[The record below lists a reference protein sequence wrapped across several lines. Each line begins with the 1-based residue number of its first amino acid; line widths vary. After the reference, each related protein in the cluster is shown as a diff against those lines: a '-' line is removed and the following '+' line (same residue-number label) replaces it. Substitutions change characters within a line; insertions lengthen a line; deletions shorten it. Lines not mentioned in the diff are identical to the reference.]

1 MAFTVDQNVAG
12 AASAAGPVVPNI
24 PQPPAVNILGG
35 LLDAA
40 DSYARGQRSQGG
52 PTQTDKDR
60 SQFKSTVIA
69 AQEQLSE
76 GVPIDQVRQKYSLDF
91 ATLDLN
97 TEEKAIVTNL
107 LGAETFMVPKVVDSP
122 ADIQTELFNSADALT
137 QLGFIDIEM
146 KKAQEDGE
154 PISRDVAAN
163 RAAANYAAF
172 QTAAN
177 AGVLQGN
184 IDFVAGFDQNMR
196 TIDSFTDAVSKAL
209 QVEQKGEN
217 FSLESLQQLR
227 DGFLL
232 LKSQPAFQK
241 PTSARGIEKWEMM
254 ETRLNSIDKLFEQ
267 IADYDAKGA
276 TAEAKRLMGV
286 IALSGNNPLSA
297 LAASSP
303 EFMTKMAAQ
312 IAPDITAELSTMGEI
327 PEIDHSTLEFDP
339 SVLELMGV
347 APSGN
352 QTGEVPEGGFDVP
365 PSPFPDEV
373 GEKYSEMNLV
383 TQSKSR
389 SYHRAALTGL
399 QAAELTTPEAV
410 NAYASSVTALS
421 YDLTQNERPSF
432 DNFNVLF
439 SNSNIARLNKLQAA
453 GGESGRVAAQLR
465 AQMGAALVHN
475 QTRYGLLA
483 AGKVDT
489 IPNIG
494 IDPTTNKFIISDTS
508 SRLMQE
514 IAAVADVYYGGDFE
528 ALWKEG
534 YSARLKL
541 RDRLTAEGKIG
552 IDSPEYER
560 FLAATNILD
569 SSLWKGLSGQYSKV
583 KGIPQRLQQFKDV
596 AKRMQVALPEEDV
609 SQLSQDAVDTVE
621 DTITQSPLEDLGT
634 QTNPYSLGGENADE
648 DETDAAFDALPAGS
662 FFINPA
668 DGRLLQ
674 KKG

>member
-1 MAFTVDQNVAG
+1 MAFTVDQNVSG
-12 AASAAGPVVPNI
+12 ASAAAGPVVQNI

-35 LLDAA
+35 LLDVA
-40 DSYARGQRSQGG
+40 DSYGRAQRSQGG
-52 PTQTDKDR
+52 NNAKLYAEGVR
-60 SQFKSTVIA
+60 EVELA
-69 AQEQLSE
+69 LSE
-76 GVPIDQVRQKYSLDF
+76 GMPPEQVAMKFGTRFANMGLNEDQRNNL
-91 ATLDLN
+91 TR
-97 TEEKAIVTNL
+97 IV
-107 LGAETFMVPKVVDSP
+107 GADIFFVPKQVDSA
-122 ADIQTELFNSADALT
+122 ADIQAEIFNSAEAVTKNGL
-137 QLGFIDIEM
+137 IDIEM

-177 AGVLQGN
+177 AGILQGN
-184 IDFVAGFDQNMR
+184 LDFSAGFDQNMR
-196 TIDSFTDAVSKAL
+196 TLDGFTDAVSKGL
-209 QVEQKGEN
+209 QVEQRGKN
-217 FSLESLQQLR
+217 FSLESLQRLR

-241 PTSARGIEKWEMM
+241 PTSARALKQWEMM
-254 ETRLNSIDKLFEQ
+254 ETRLNSIDELFDTL
-267 IADYDAKGA
+267 ADYDAKGA
-276 TAEAKRLMGV
+276 TAKAKQLMGV
-286 IALSGNNPLSA
+286 IALSGKNPMSA

-312 IAPDITAELSTMGEI
+312 IAPDITAELATMGDI
-327 PEIDHSTLEFDP
+327 PEIDHSTLDFDP
-339 SVLELMGV
+339 AILELMGV

-352 QTGEVPEGGFDVP
+352 QTGEVPDGGFDVP

-383 TQSKSR
+383 TQAKSR

-399 QAAELTTPEAV
+399 QAGELTTPEAV

-475 QTRYGLLA
+475 QTRYGILA

-494 IDPTTNKFIISDTS
+494 IDPTTNKFTITDTS

-534 YSARLKL
+534 SSARLKL
-541 RDRLTAEGKIG
+541 RDRLAAQGTVSP
-552 IDSPEYER
+552 DSPEYER
-560 FLAATNILD
+560 FLAATNVLD
-569 SSLWKGLSGQYSKV
+569 TSLWRGMAGQYAKV

-596 AKRMQVALPEEDV
+596 AKRMQIALPEEDV
-609 SQLSQDAVDTVE
+609 SQLAQDAVDTVQGATTQTPME
-621 DTITQSPLEDLGT
+621 DQGT
-634 QTNPYSLGGENADE
+634 QANPFTLGGDNATE
-648 DETDAAFDALPAGS
+648 AETDAAFDALPAGA

>member
-1 MAFTVDQNVAG
+1 MAFTVDQNVSG
-12 AASAAGPVVPNI
+12 ASAAAGPVVQNI

-35 LLDAA
+35 LLDVA
-40 DSYARGQRSQGG
+40 DSYGRAQRSQGG
-52 PTQTDKDR
+52 PTQNDR
-60 SQFKSTVIA
+60 DNKVYAEETLNVKADIA
-69 AQEQLSE
+69 AGMS
-76 GVPIDQVRQKYSLDF
+76 PDQVAMKYGTVF
-91 ATLDLN
+91 ANLN
-97 TEEKAIVTNL
+97 LNEEQRNNLTKIV
-107 LGAETFMVPKVVDSP
+107 GEDIFYVPKQVDSP
-122 ADIQTELFNSADALT
+122 ADIQAELFNSADALT

-177 AGVLQGN
+177 AGILQGN

-196 TIDSFTDAVSKAL
+196 TIDGFTDAVSKAL
-209 QVEQKGEN
+209 QVEQRGEN

-241 PTSARGIEKWEMM
+241 PTSARGLEKWEMM

-267 IADYDAKGA
+267 VADYDAKGA
-276 TAEAKRLMGV
+276 TAEAKQLMGV
-286 IALSGNNPLSA
+286 VALSGNNPLSA

-312 IAPDITAELSTMGEI
+312 IAPDITAELASMGDI
-327 PEIDHSTLEFDP
+327 PVIDHSTLDFDP

-383 TQSKSR
+383 TQAKSR

-475 QTRYGLLA
+475 QTRYGILA

-494 IDPTTNKFIISDTS
+494 IDPTTNKFTITDTS
-508 SRLMQE
+508 TRLMQE

-541 RDRLTAEGKIG
+541 RDRLTAEGKIAA
-552 IDSPEYER
+552 DTPEYDR
-560 FLAATNILD
+560 FLAATNVLD
-569 SSLWKGLSGQYSKV
+569 TSLWKGLSGQYGKV

-596 AKRMQVALPEEDV
+596 AKRMQIALPEEQV
-609 SQLSQDAVDTVE
+609 AQDAVDTVE
-621 DTITQSPLEDLGT
+621 GSITQTPLEDLGT
-634 QTNPYSLGGENADE
+634 QTNPYTLGGENADE
-648 DETDAAFDALPAGS
+648 AETDAAFDALPAGA